1 MASFKSKRSELRGIS
16 VSGITI
22 ICLLFAAICLIFV
35 SRNDRVIGNLRQLMS
50 DVLTPT
56 YDLISRP
63 GAELRKMRTMATNL
77 VDLQASYQELEAE
90 NERLR
95 AQVGELR
102 RNRVL
107 LDRYRE
113 LLALPVEPSLHVI
126 SARVIAD
133 LQSPFVRTLVAN
145 TGHLAGVKEGQ
156 AVTGGRGLIGRV
168 VSVGRVSSRL
178 LLLTDFNSHV
188 PVRIAPNNTR
198 AILSGNNADNP
209 VLRFLPK
216 NTVIEEGAEVVT
228 SGDGGQVPIG
238 IPVGVVRVDDD
249 GRPLVDLQEDLH
261 NLSYV
266 RIISTRDFEEPPR
279 ETNVQTLPGSGR

>member
-1 MASFKSKRSELRGIS
+1 MASFKSRRSELRVIS
-16 VSGITI
+16 VSGIAI
-22 ICLLFAAICLIFV
+22 ICLLFAAICLVFV
-35 SRNDRVIGNLRQLMS
+35 ARNDRLIGNLRQLMS
-50 DVLTPT
+50 DVFTPT

-63 GAELRKMRTMATNL
+63 SVELRKMRNVATNL
-77 VDLQASYQELEAE
+77 VDLQASYQELQLE
-90 NERLR
+90 NQRLR
-95 AQVGELR
+95 EQVVELQ

-113 LLALPVEPSLHVI
+113 LLALPVEPELHVI

-145 TGHLAGVKEGQ
+145 SGRLAGVKEGQ
-156 AVTGGRGLIGRV
+156 AVTGGRGLIGRI

-188 PVRIAPNNTR
+188 PVLIMPDNIR

-216 NTVIEEGAEVVT
+216 NTVIREGAQVVT

-238 IPVGVVRVDDD
+238 IPVGVVRVDTN
-249 GRPLVDLQEDLH
+249 GQPIVDLQENLQ

-266 RIISTRDFEEPPR
+266 RIISTRDIAPPPR
-279 ETNVQTLPGSGR
+279 ETVGQNLSVSGQ

>member
-1 MASFKSKRSELRGIS
+1 M
-16 VSGITI
+16 
-22 ICLLFAAICLIFV
+22 
-35 SRNDRVIGNLRQLMS
+35 
-50 DVLTPT
+50 
-56 YDLISRP
+56 
-63 GAELRKMRTMATNL
+63 
-77 VDLQASYQELEAE
+77 
-90 NERLR
+90 
-95 AQVGELR
+95 
-102 RNRVL
+102 L

-113 LLALPVEPSLHVI
+113 LLALPVEPDLHVI

-156 AVTGGRGLIGRV
+156 AVTGGRGLIGRI

-188 PVRIAPNNTR
+188 PVLIAPKNTR
-198 AILSGNNADNP
+198 AILSGNNADHP

-216 NTVIEEGAEVVT
+216 NTVIEDGAEVVT

-238 IPVGVVRVDDD
+238 IPVGVVRIDDD
-249 GRPLVDLQEDLH
+249 GRPFVELQEDLH

-266 RIISTRDFEEPPR
+266 RVISTRDIAPPPR
-279 ETNVQTLPGSGR
+279 ETEAQTLPGAGR

>member
-1 MASFKSKRSELRGIS
+1 VASFKSRRSELRVIS
-16 VSGITI
+16 VSGITL
-22 ICLLFAAICLIFV
+22 ICLLFAAICLVFV
-35 SRNDRVIGNLRQLMS
+35 ARNDRLIGNLRQLMS
-50 DVLTPT
+50 DVFTPT

-63 GAELRKMRTMATNL
+63 SLELRKMRNVATNL
-77 VDLQASYQELEAE
+77 VDLQASYQELELE
-90 NERLR
+90 NQRLR
-95 AQVGELR
+95 EQLGELR

-113 LLALPVEPSLHVI
+113 LLALPVEPDLHVI

-156 AVTGGRGLIGRV
+156 AVTGGRGLIGRI

-188 PVRIAPNNTR
+188 PVLIAPKNTR

-216 NTVIEEGAEVVT
+216 NTVIEDGAEVVT

-238 IPVGVVRVDDD
+238 IPVGVVRIDDD
-249 GRPLVDLQEDLH
+249 GRPFVELQEDLH

-266 RIISTRDFEEPPR
+266 RVISTRDIAPPPR
-279 ETNVQTLPGSGR
+279 ETEAQTLPDAGR

>member
-1 MASFKSKRSELRGIS
+1 MASFKSRRSELRVIS
-16 VSGITI
+16 VSGITL
-22 ICLLFAAICLIFV
+22 ICLLFAAICLVFV
-35 SRNDRVIGNLRQLMS
+35 ARNDRLIGNLRQLMS
-50 DVLTPT
+50 DVFTPT

-63 GAELRKMRTMATNL
+63 SLELRKMRNVATNL
-77 VDLQASYQELEAE
+77 VDLQASYQELELE
-90 NERLR
+90 NQRLR
-95 AQVGELR
+95 EQLGELR

-113 LLALPVEPSLHVI
+113 LLALPVEPDLHVI

-145 TGHLAGVKEGQ
+145 AGHLAGVKEGQ
-156 AVTGGRGLIGRV
+156 AVTGGRGLIGRI

-188 PVRIAPNNTR
+188 PVLIAPKNTR
-198 AILSGNNADNP
+198 AILSGNNADHP

-216 NTVIEEGAEVVT
+216 NTVIEDGAEVVT

-238 IPVGVVRVDDD
+238 IPVGVVRIDDD
-249 GRPLVDLQEDLH
+249 GRPFVELQEDLH

-266 RIISTRDFEEPPR
+266 RVISTRDIAPPPR
-279 ETNVQTLPGSGR
+279 ETEAQTLPDAGR

>member
-35 SRNDRVIGNLRQLMS
+35 SRNDRAIDNLRQLMS
-50 DVLTPT
+50 DVFTPT

-63 GAELRKMRTMATNL
+63 GAELRKMRNMATNL

-156 AVTGGRGLIGRV
+156 AVIGGSGLIGRI

-249 GRPLVDLQEDLH
+249 GRPFVDLQEDLH

-266 RIISTRDFEEPPR
+266 RIISTRDIEQPPR
-279 ETNVQTLPGSGR
+279 ETNARTLPGAGR

>member
-1 MASFKSKRSELRGIS
+1 MASFKSRRSELRVIS
-16 VSGITI
+16 VSGITL
-22 ICLLFAAICLIFV
+22 ICLLFAAICLVFV
-35 SRNDRVIGNLRQLMS
+35 ARNDRLIGNLRQLMS
-50 DVLTPT
+50 DVFTPT

-63 GAELRKMRTMATNL
+63 SLELRKMRNVATNL
-77 VDLQASYQELEAE
+77 VDLQASYQELELE
-90 NERLR
+90 NQRLR
-95 AQVGELR
+95 EQLGELR

-113 LLALPVEPSLHVI
+113 LLALPVEPDLHVI

-145 TGHLAGVKEGQ
+145 AGHLAGVKEGQ
-156 AVTGGRGLIGRV
+156 AVTGGRGLIGRI

-188 PVRIAPNNTR
+188 PVLIAPKNTR

-216 NTVIEEGAEVVT
+216 NTVIEDGAEVVT

-238 IPVGVVRVDDD
+238 IPVGVVRIDDD
-249 GRPLVDLQEDLH
+249 GRPFVELQEDLH

-266 RIISTRDFEEPPR
+266 RVISTRDIAPPPR
-279 ETNVQTLPGSGR
+279 ETEAQTLPDAGR

>member
-1 MASFKSKRSELRGIS
+1 
-16 VSGITI
+16 
-22 ICLLFAAICLIFV
+22 LLFAAICLVFV
-35 SRNDRVIGNLRQLMS
+35 ARNDRLIGNLRQLMS
-50 DVLTPT
+50 DVFTPT

-63 GAELRKMRTMATNL
+63 SLELRKMRNVATNL
-77 VDLQASYQELEAE
+77 VDLQASYQELELE
-90 NERLR
+90 NQRLR
-95 AQVGELR
+95 EQLGELR

-113 LLALPVEPSLHVI
+113 LLALPVEPDLHVI

-156 AVTGGRGLIGRV
+156 AVTGGRGLIGRI

-188 PVRIAPNNTR
+188 PVLIAPKNTR

-216 NTVIEEGAEVVT
+216 NTVIEDGAEVVT

-238 IPVGVVRVDDD
+238 IPVGVVRIDDD
-249 GRPLVDLQEDLH
+249 GRPFVELQEDLH

-266 RIISTRDFEEPPR
+266 RVISTRDIAPPPR
-279 ETNVQTLPGSGR
+279 ETEAQTLPDAGR

>member
-1 MASFKSKRSELRGIS
+1 MASFKSRRSELRVIS
-16 VSGITI
+16 VSGITL
-22 ICLLFAAICLIFV
+22 ICLLFAAICLVFV
-35 SRNDRVIGNLRQLMS
+35 ARNDRLIGNLRQLMS
-50 DVLTPT
+50 DVFTPT

-63 GAELRKMRTMATNL
+63 SLELRKMRNVATNL
-77 VDLQASYQELEAE
+77 VDLRASYQELELE
-90 NERLR
+90 NQRLR
-95 AQVGELR
+95 EQLGELR

-113 LLALPVEPSLHVI
+113 LLALPVEPDLHVI

-156 AVTGGRGLIGRV
+156 AVTGGRGLIGRI

-188 PVRIAPNNTR
+188 PVLIAPKNTR

-216 NTVIEEGAEVVT
+216 NTVIEDGAEVVT

-238 IPVGVVRVDDD
+238 IPVGVVRIDDD
-249 GRPLVDLQEDLH
+249 GRPFVELQEDLH

-266 RIISTRDFEEPPR
+266 RVISTRDIAPPPR
-279 ETNVQTLPGSGR
+279 ETEAQTLPGAGR

>member
-1 MASFKSKRSELRGIS
+1 MASFRSRKSELRVLS
-16 VSGITI
+16 VSGIAV
-22 ICLLFAAICLIFV
+22 ICLIFAAICLIFV
-35 SRNDRVIGNLRQLMS
+35 ARDDRVIGTLSQLMS
-50 DVLTPT
+50 DAFAPT
-56 YDLISRP
+56 YDVISRP
-63 GAELRKMRTMATNL
+63 SLELRKMRNAATNL
-77 VDLQASYQELEAE
+77 VDLQASYTELEQE
-90 NERLR
+90 NQKLR
-95 AQVGELR
+95 EQLVELR
-102 RNRVL
+102 RTRVL

-145 TGHLAGVKEGQ
+145 TGRMAGVQEGQ

-188 PVRIAPNNTR
+188 PVLISPSNTR
-198 AILSGNNADNP
+198 AILSGNNADRP

-216 NTVIEEGAEVVT
+216 NARIEEGAQVVT
-228 SGDGGQVPIG
+228 SGKGGQVPIG
-238 IPVGVVRVDDD
+238 IPIGVVRFD
-249 GRPLVDLQEDLH
+249 GNGSPYVDLLEDFH

-266 RIISTRDFEEPPR
+266 RIISTRAIEPPPSDPDTQILTER
-279 ETNVQTLPGSGR
+279 GR

>member
-22 ICLLFAAICLIFV
+22 ICLLIAAICLIFV
-35 SRNDRVIGNLRQLMS
+35 SRNDRVIDNLRQLMS
-50 DVLTPT
+50 DVFTPT

-63 GAELRKMRTMATNL
+63 GAELRKMRNMATNL

-156 AVTGGRGLIGRV
+156 AVTGGSGLIGRI

-249 GRPLVDLQEDLH
+249 GRPFVDLQEDLH

-266 RIISTRDFEEPPR
+266 RIISTRDIEQPPR
-279 ETNVQTLPGSGR
+279 ETNARTLPGAGR

>member
-1 MASFKSKRSELRGIS
+1 MASFKSRRSELRVIS
-16 VSGITI
+16 VSGIAI
-22 ICLLFAAICLIFV
+22 ICLLFAAICLVFV
-35 SRNDRVIGNLRQLMS
+35 ARNDRLIGNLRQLMS
-50 DVLTPT
+50 DVFTPT

-63 GAELRKMRTMATNL
+63 SVELRKMRNVATNL
-77 VDLQASYQELEAE
+77 VDLQASYQELQLE
-90 NERLR
+90 NQRLR
-95 AQVGELR
+95 EQVVELQ

-113 LLALPVEPSLHVI
+113 LLALPVEPELHVI

-145 TGHLAGVKEGQ
+145 SGRLAGVKEGQ
-156 AVTGGRGLIGRV
+156 AVTGGRGLIGRI

-188 PVRIAPNNTR
+188 PVLIMPDNIR

-216 NTVIEEGAEVVT
+216 NTVIREGAQVVT

-238 IPVGVVRVDDD
+238 IPVGVVSVDTN
-249 GRPLVDLQEDLH
+249 GQPIVDLRENLQ

-266 RIISTRDFEEPPR
+266 RIISTRDIALPPR
-279 ETNVQTLPGSGR
+279 ETEGQNLSVSGQ

>member
-1 MASFKSKRSELRGIS
+1 MASFKSRRSELRVIS
-16 VSGITI
+16 VSGIAI
-22 ICLLFAAICLIFV
+22 ICLLFAAICLVFV
-35 SRNDRVIGNLRQLMS
+35 ARNDRLIGNLRQLMS
-50 DVLTPT
+50 DVFTPT

-63 GAELRKMRTMATNL
+63 SVELRKMRNVATNL
-77 VDLQASYQELEAE
+77 VDLQASYQELQLE
-90 NERLR
+90 NQRLR
-95 AQVGELR
+95 EQVVELQ

-113 LLALPVEPSLHVI
+113 LLALPVEPELHVI
-126 SARVIAD
+126 SARVVAD

-145 TGHLAGVKEGQ
+145 SGRLAGVKEGQ
-156 AVTGGRGLIGRV
+156 AVTGGRGLIGRI

-188 PVRIAPNNTR
+188 PVLIMPDNIR

-216 NTVIEEGAEVVT
+216 NTVIREGAQVVT

-238 IPVGVVRVDDD
+238 IPVGVVRVDTN
-249 GRPLVDLQEDLH
+249 GQPIVDLRENLQ

-266 RIISTRDFEEPPR
+266 RIISTRDIAPPPR
-279 ETNVQTLPGSGR
+279 ETVGQNLSVSGQ

>member
-35 SRNDRVIGNLRQLMS
+35 SRNDRMIANLRQLMS
-50 DVLTPT
+50 AVFTPT

-63 GAELRKMRTMATNL
+63 GAELRKMRNMATNL
-77 VDLQASYQELEAE
+77 VDLQTSYQELEAE

-156 AVTGGRGLIGRV
+156 AVTGGKGLIGRV

-209 VLRFLPK
+209 VLQFLPK

-238 IPVGVVRVDDD
+238 IPVGVVGVGDD
-249 GRPLVDLQEDLH
+249 GRPFVDLQEDLH

-266 RIISTRDFEEPPR
+266 RIISTRDIEQPPS
-279 ETNVQTLPGSGR
+279 ETNARTLPGSGR

>member
-1 MASFKSKRSELRGIS
+1 MASFKSRRSEIRGIS

-22 ICLLFAAICLIFV
+22 ICLLFAAICLVFV
-35 SRNDRVIGNLRQLMS
+35 ARNDRIIGNLRQFMS
-50 DVLTPT
+50 DVFTPT

-63 GAELRKMRTMATNL
+63 GLELQKMRNVATNL

-90 NERLR
+90 NQRLR
-95 AQVGELR
+95 EQLAELR
-102 RNRVL
+102 RTRVL

-113 LLALPVEPSLHVI
+113 LLSLPVEPNLHVI

-133 LQSPFVRTLVAN
+133 MQSPFVRTLVAN
-145 TGHLAGVKEGQ
+145 TGRLAGVKEGQ
-156 AVTGGRGLIGRV
+156 AVIGGNGLIGRI

-188 PVRIAPNNTR
+188 PVLIAPNNTR

-216 NTVIEEGAEVVT
+216 NTVVEAGAEVVT

-238 IPVGVVRVDDD
+238 IPVGVVRVDDN
-249 GRPLVDLQEDLH
+249 GRLFVDLQEELH

-266 RIISTRDFEEPPR
+266 RIISTRDIDPPPG
-279 ETNVQTLPGSGR
+279 ETQARTLPGSGR

>member
-1 MASFKSKRSELRGIS
+1 VASFKSRRGELRVIS
-16 VSGITI
+16 VSGITL

-35 SRNDRVIGNLRQLMS
+35 SRNDDIIDDMRQFMA
-50 DVLTPT
+50 DVFSPT

-63 GAELRKMRTMATNL
+63 GLELRKMRNVATNL

-90 NERLR
+90 NQRLR
-95 AQVGELR
+95 EQLGELGR
-102 RNRVL
+102 TRVL

-113 LLALPVEPSLHVI
+113 LLSLPVEPSLHVI

-133 LQSPFVRTLVAN
+133 MQSPFVRTLVAN
-145 TGHLAGVKEGQ
+145 TGRLAGVKEGQ
-156 AVTGGRGLIGRV
+156 AVTGGNGLIGRI

-188 PVRIAPNNTR
+188 PVLIAPNNTR

-216 NTVIEEGAEVVT
+216 NTVIEEGAQVVT

-249 GRPLVDLQEDLH
+249 GRPFVDLQEDLH

-266 RIISTRDFEEPPR
+266 RIISTRDIEQPPR
-279 ETNVQTLPGSGR
+279 ETDARTLPGSGR

>member
-1 MASFKSKRSELRGIS
+1 MASFKSRRSELRVIS
-16 VSGITI
+16 VSGITL
-22 ICLLFAAICLIFV
+22 ICLLFAAICLVFV
-35 SRNDRVIGNLRQLMS
+35 ARNDRLIGNLRQLMS
-50 DVLTPT
+50 DVFTPT

-63 GAELRKMRTMATNL
+63 SLELRKMRNVATNL
-77 VDLQASYQELEAE
+77 VDLQASYQELELE
-90 NERLR
+90 NQRLR
-95 AQVGELR
+95 EQLGELR

-113 LLALPVEPSLHVI
+113 LLALPVEPDLHVI

-145 TGHLAGVKEGQ
+145 AGHLAGVKEGQ
-156 AVTGGRGLIGRV
+156 AVTGGRGLIGRI

-188 PVRIAPNNTR
+188 PVLIAPKNTR
-198 AILSGNNADNP
+198 AILSGNNADHP

-216 NTVIEEGAEVVT
+216 NTVIEDGAEVVT

-238 IPVGVVRVDDD
+238 IPVGVVRIDDD
-249 GRPLVDLQEDLH
+249 GRPFVELQEDLH

-266 RIISTRDFEEPPR
+266 RVISTRNIAPPPR
-279 ETNVQTLPGSGR
+279 ETDSQTSQGAGQ

>member
-1 MASFKSKRSELRGIS
+1 MASFKSRRSELRVIS
-16 VSGITI
+16 VSGITL
-22 ICLLFAAICLIFV
+22 ICLLFAAICLVFV
-35 SRNDRVIGNLRQLMS
+35 ARNDRLIGNLRQLMS
-50 DVLTPT
+50 DVFTPT

-63 GAELRKMRTMATNL
+63 SLELRKMRNVATNL
-77 VDLQASYQELEAE
+77 VDLQASYQELELE
-90 NERLR
+90 NQRLR
-95 AQVGELR
+95 EQLGELR

-113 LLALPVEPSLHVI
+113 LLALPVEPDLHVI

-156 AVTGGRGLIGRV
+156 AVTGGRGLIGRI

-188 PVRIAPNNTR
+188 PVLIAPKNTR

-216 NTVIEEGAEVVT
+216 NTVIEDGAEVVT

-238 IPVGVVRVDDD
+238 IPVGVVRIDDD
-249 GRPLVDLQEDLH
+249 GRPFVELQEDLH

-266 RIISTRDFEEPPR
+266 RVISTRDIAPPPR
-279 ETNVQTLPGSGR
+279 ETEAQTLPDAGR

>member
-1 MASFKSKRSELRGIS
+1 MASFKSRRSELRVIS
-16 VSGITI
+16 VSGITL
-22 ICLLFAAICLIFV
+22 ICLLFAVICLVFV
-35 SRNDRVIGNLRQLMS
+35 ARNDRLIGNVRQLMS
-50 DVLTPT
+50 DMFTPT
-56 YDLISRP
+56 YDLISRSSL
-63 GAELRKMRTMATNL
+63 ELRKMRNVATSL
-77 VDLQASYQELEAE
+77 VDLQASYQELELE
-90 NERLR
+90 NQRLR
-95 AQVGELR
+95 EQLGELR

-113 LLALPVEPSLHVI
+113 LLALPVEPDLHVI

-145 TGHLAGVKEGQ
+145 TGRLAGVKEGQ
-156 AVTGGRGLIGRV
+156 AVTGGRGLIGRI

-188 PVRIAPNNTR
+188 PVLIAPKNTR
-198 AILSGNNADNP
+198 AILSGNNADHP

-216 NTVIEEGAEVVT
+216 NTVIKDGAEVVT

-238 IPVGVVRVDDD
+238 IPVGFVRIDDD
-249 GRPLVDLQEDLH
+249 GRSFVELQEDLH

-266 RIISTRDFEEPPR
+266 RVISTRGIAPPPR
-279 ETNVQTLPGSGR
+279 ETDAQILQGAGR